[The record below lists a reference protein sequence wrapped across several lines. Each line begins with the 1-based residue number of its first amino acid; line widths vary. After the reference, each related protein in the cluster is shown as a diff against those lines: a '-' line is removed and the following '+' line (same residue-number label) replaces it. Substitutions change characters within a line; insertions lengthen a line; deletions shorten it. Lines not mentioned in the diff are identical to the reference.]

1 MLSWQQRRWL
11 VSGEGGR
18 TKYVLLSSDSY
29 GAQAAKGSEDYRPPS
44 LLHAPELTP
53 PYPADSP
60 GEQEAVLRNHIHA
73 YFNSNVDI
81 PEVRQHG
88 KSSLCP
94 DNVGW
99 DNKSGIA
106 HWLRQDGQGRR
117 LGGLATNT
125 PILPPTSPLRCQ
137 PVPTSPSRPLQIAQC
152 PPSPPSLSCPLSLPP
167 SLSSQV
173 PASADLPVKAAAERA
188 VAAEVAAFLHGNKD
202 TILRRVI
209 GGALP

>member
-81 PEVRQHG
+81 PEVRQGPWTHAG
-88 KSSLCP
+88 R
-94 DNVGW
+94 V
-99 DNKSGIA
+99 
-106 HWLRQDGQGRR
+106 GQGSQV
-117 LGGLATNT
+117 L
-125 PILPPTSPLRCQ
+125 LP
-137 PVPTSPSRPLQIAQC
+137 
-152 PPSPPSLSCPLSLPP
+152 
-167 SLSSQV
+167 SQV